1 MAEMLSV
8 CVYDTEHYCNV
19 LTRLSI
25 EFEGDE
31 HRSLIYGTL
40 LPAYCASCPRLKRLN
55 LKQEENQSEE

>member
-1 MAEMLSV
+1 MMEDPSGCM
-8 CVYDTEHYCNV
+8 YDVKHPCNV

-40 LPAYCASCPRLKRLN
+40 LPAYCASCPYLKL
-55 LKQEENQSEE
+55 LDTQSKGE